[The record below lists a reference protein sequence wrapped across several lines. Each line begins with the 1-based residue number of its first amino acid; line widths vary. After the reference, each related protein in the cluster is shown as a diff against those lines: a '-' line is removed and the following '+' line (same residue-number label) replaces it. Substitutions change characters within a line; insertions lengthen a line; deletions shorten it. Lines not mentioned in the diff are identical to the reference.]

1 VAIFITLFAIL
12 LFGGASRAV
21 PAAISAQQ
29 PSGVAVASNAAA
41 GSNCH
46 SRPISAEEIQTSLK
60 TLDGSSTYT
69 AYEAVEFSISLTL
82 EEGHCAGDSIT
93 ISVPSELGTDVSFE
107 PIPMT
112 TPEGVIIGYATYS
125 DDHTVVIRL
134 TDQVEVPGRQ
144 NFRASAWWRV
154 HMSSELIPGETR
166 ELEWNIGGIVR
177 RTPIKVGE
185 CPDCSIIGKDPA
197 KWGATDS
204 LKPWYLTVTVVTPT
218 AEYDG
223 QSFTIVDKATSP
235 GQDFACPDPTVGSAG
250 IYSLAGPRGPPR
262 TGPPRASLY

>member
-1 VAIFITLFAIL
+1 MYYHSRTPLRVPIVAIFITLFAIL

-82 EEGHCAGDSIT
+82 EEGHCGGDQTT
-93 ISVPSELGTDVSFE
+93 IVVPSEFGTDGDHT

-112 TPEGVIIGYATYS
+112 TPDGIIIGYATYS
-125 DDHTVVIRL
+125 SNHTVVIKL
-134 TDQVEVPGRQ
+134 TSEVEVPGRRD
-144 NFRASAWWRV
+144 FHASAWWRV
-154 HMSSELIPGETR
+154 HMSSSLVPGETR
-166 ELEWNIGGIVR
+166 ELR
-177 RTPIKVGE
+177 RH
-185 CPDCSIIGKDPA
+185 
-197 KWGATDS
+197 
-204 LKPWYLTVTVVTPT
+204 
-218 AEYDG
+218 
-223 QSFTIVDKATSP
+223 SP
-235 GQDFACPDPTVGSAG
+235 SNPN
-250 IYSLAGPRGPPR
+250 
-262 TGPPRASLY
+262 

>member
-1 VAIFITLFAIL
+1 MYHHSRTPLRVPIVAIFITLFAIL

-93 ISVPSELGTDVSFE
+93 ISVPSELGTDGSFE

-112 TPEGVIIGYATYS
+112 TPEPSVSPSQSPVPSAAKSPSLVPLPESSTQPSADNNTG
-125 DDHTVVIRL
+125 RL
-134 TDQVEVPGRQ
+134 AKTG
-144 NFRASAWWRV
+144 ASV
-154 HMSSELIPGETR
+154 
-166 ELEWNIGGIVR
+166 
-177 RTPIKVGE
+177 
-185 CPDCSIIGKDPA
+185 
-197 KWGATDS
+197 
-204 LKPWYLTVTVVTPT
+204 
-218 AEYDG
+218 
-223 QSFTIVDKATSP
+223 
-235 GQDFACPDPTVGSAG
+235 SAG
-250 IYSLAGPRGPPR
+250 ALAVMLIAFGVVLAAVAKVRKARSDG
-262 TGPPRASLY
+262 